1 MVGRLGTSLL
11 NATANWD
18 LARFAS
24 IGLRPGGN
32 ARAQFIFV
40 FLSRQHLSATTL
52 LRGRWTITMKFYI
65 DSLPVLFPYP
75 RIYPEQYAYMCDLKR
90 TLDQGG
96 HCVLEM
102 PSGTGKTVS
111 LLSLIVA
118 YQQHYPEKR
127 KLIYCSR
134 TMSEIE
140 KALAELKALMKY
152 RTSELGY
159 EEEFRGLGLTSR
171 KNLCLHPSVKRE
183 KSGTVVDARCRSLTA
198 GFVKEKKERGEDVE
212 LCVYHENLD
221 LLEPH
226 NLIPPGVW
234 TFDGMMKY
242 GEQQKQCPYF
252 TARRMMPYCN
262 VIIYSYHYLLDPKI
276 ADRVSKELSK
286 DCIVVF
292 DEAHNIDNVCI
303 ESLSIDL
310 TEDVLR
316 KATKGVNSLDRKI
329 TEMKSS
335 DAEKL
340 QSEYAKLV
348 EGLRAADEARNEEAF
363 MANPALP
370 DDLLTEAVPGN
381 IRRAEHFVAF
391 LKRFIEY
398 LKTRMKVLNVVADTP
413 PEFLKHLRD
422 LTFIERKPLR
432 FCAERL
438 TSLVRTLEL
447 TNIEDYQPLQEVAT
461 FATLVATYETG
472 FLLII
477 EPFESA
483 TATVP
488 NPVLHLTCLDA
499 AIAIKPVFERFYSVI
514 VTSGTM
520 SPLDMYPRMLNFNTV
535 VQESFTMTLTRK
547 SFLPMIVDRGNDQNQ
562 VTSQFEHRNDLQVQR
577 NFGNL
582 LIEFCKL
589 TPDGVV
595 VFFPSYLYMES
606 IISAWQGMEILDT
619 VWKYKLILVETPDAQ
634 ETALALETFRTA
646 CNNGRGAV
654 LLCVARGKVSEGIDF
669 DHHYGRTVLCM
680 GVPYQYTESRILKAR
695 LEFLR
700 ETYRIKEA
708 DFLSFD
714 AMRHA
719 AQCLGRV
726 IRGKDDYGI
735 MVLADKRFNKKQT
748 QLPKWIQQGL
758 DAKNT
763 KLSIDQAVGMAKNFL
778 KEMSVPWSR
787 AEQEGHSS
795 WSLEDL
801 EAHQRKKAAHGI
813 SGTENPAMRAL
824 EGRAEIERMDVDG
837 EGDEFGGRADVDA
850 EMAGLAD
857 AGA

>member
-1 MVGRLGTSLL
+1 
-11 NATANWD
+11 
-18 LARFAS
+18 
-24 IGLRPGGN
+24 
-32 ARAQFIFV
+32 
-40 FLSRQHLSATTL
+40 
-52 LRGRWTITMKFYI
+52 
-65 DSLPVLFPYP
+65 
-75 RIYPEQYAYMCDLKR
+75 MCDLKR
-90 TLDQGG
+90 TLDAGAGG

-118 YQQHYPEKR
+118 YQQHHPEKR

-152 RTSELGY
+152 RTEQLGY

-183 KSGTVVDARCRSLTA
+183 KSGSVVDARCRSLTA

-212 LCVYHENLD
+212 VCVYHDNLD

-234 TFDGMMKY
+234 TLDGLLKY

-252 TARRMMPYCN
+252 TARRMMPFCN

-276 ADRVSKELSK
+276 AERVSKELSK

-310 TEDVLR
+310 TEDSLR
-316 KATKGVNSLDRKI
+316 KATRGVNNLDRKI
-329 TEMKSS
+329 TEMKST

-348 EGLRAADEARNEEAF
+348 EGLREADEARNEDAF
-363 MANPALP
+363 MSNPTLP
-370 DDLLTEAVPGN
+370 DDLLKEAVPGN

-398 LKTRMKVLNVVADTP
+398 LKTRMKVLHVISETP
-413 PEFLKHLRD
+413 PSFLNHLKE

-461 FATLVATYETG
+461 FATLIATYETG
-472 FLLII
+472 FLLIL
-477 EPFESA
+477 EPFESD

-488 NPVLHLTCLDA
+488 NPILHFTCLDA
-499 AIAIKPVFERFYSVI
+499 AIAIKPVFDRFSSVI
-514 VTSGTM
+514 ITSGTM
-520 SPLDMYPRMLNFNTV
+520 SPLDMYPKMLNFGTV
-535 VQESFTMTLTRK
+535 IQKSYTMTLARK
-547 SFLPMIVDRGNDQNQ
+547 SFLPMVVTRGSDQGMVSSGFQ
-562 VTSQFEHRNDLQVQR
+562 IRNDPSVVR
-577 NFGNL
+577 NYGNL
-582 LIEFCKL
+582 LTEFCKL

-606 IISAWQGMEILDT
+606 IISMWQGMGILDV
-619 VWKYKLILVETPDAQ
+619 VWKYKLILVETPDSQ
-634 ETALALETFRTA
+634 ETSLALETYRTA

-669 DHHYGRTVLCM
+669 DHHYGRTVLCI
-680 GVPYQYTESRILKAR
+680 GVPFQYTESRILKAR

-700 ETYRIKEA
+700 ETYRIKENE
-708 DFLSFD
+708 FLSFD

-726 IRGKDDYGI
+726 LRGKDDYGI
-735 MVLADKRFNKKQT
+735 MVLADKRFQKKRS
-748 QLPKWIQQGL
+748 QLPKWIQQAL
-758 DAKNT
+758 EDKYSS
-763 KLSIDQAVGMAKNFL
+763 LSVDQAAAAAKAFL
-778 KEMSVPWSR
+778 REMSVPWTR
-787 AEQEGHSS
+787 AEQEGVST
-795 WSLEDL
+795 WGPEDL
-801 EAHQRKKAAHGI
+801 ARHKAKMEVEEIRRLEEEAMTG
-813 SGTENPAMRAL
+813 
-824 EGRAEIERMDVDG
+824 DVIM
-837 EGDEFGGRADVDA
+837 EDEFGGDEFDDA
-850 EMAGLAD
+850 VLAELD
-857 AGA
+857 M